1 MMLEWECGLVLTRV
15 EARAGVRRGTRSPV
29 QCSVQCSVSC
39 HTLTPSSQQTAV
51 HPMLRY
57 LLIYILQLCM
67 HVNYL
72 SIDFVFPD
80 PVKNFLQL
88 E

>member
-1 MMLEWECGLVLTRV
+1 MRWECGSVLTRV

-29 QCSVQCSVSC
+29 LSC
-39 HTLTPSSQQTAV
+39 HTLTASSQQTAV
-51 HPMLRY
+51 HTMLRY

>member
-1 MMLEWECGLVLTRV
+1 MMRWECGSVLTRV
-15 EARAGVRRGTRSPV
+15 EARAGGRRGTRSPELSAV
-29 QCSVQCSVSC
+29 SAVSC
-39 HTLTPSSQQTAV
+39 HTLTASSQQTAV

>member
-1 MMLEWECGLVLTRV
+1 MRWECGSVLTRM
-15 EARAGVRRGTRSPV
+15 EARAGGRRGTRSPV
-29 QCSVQCSVSC
+29 LSEFQCQLP
-39 HTLTPSSQQTAV
+39 HTALTPSSQQTAV
-51 HPMLRY
+51 HPMLKY